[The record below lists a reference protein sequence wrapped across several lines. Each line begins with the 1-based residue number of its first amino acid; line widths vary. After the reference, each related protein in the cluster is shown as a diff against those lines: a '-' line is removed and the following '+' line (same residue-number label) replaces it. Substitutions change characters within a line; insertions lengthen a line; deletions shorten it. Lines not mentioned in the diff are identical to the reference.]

1 MRLSVTLKDSEHNAL
16 ADMAKRNRVSIA
28 WLVREAVRE
37 FLVRHGGQEQLPL
50 NIPDPTTKEEHS

>member
-1 MRLSVTLKDSEHNAL
+1 MRLSVTLQDSEHDAL

-37 FLVRHGGQEQLPL
+37 FLVRHGGQQQLPL
-50 NIPDPTTKEEHS
+50 NKPENSASDERL

>member
-1 MRLSVTLKDSEHNAL
+1 MRLSVTLRDREHDAL

-37 FLVRHGGQEQLPL
+37 FLLKYGGQEQLPL
-50 NIPDPTTKEEHS
+50 NTPRGSTGEERS